1 MKIKLISFI
10 FLVLFLCCI
19 GCSNK
24 IKVSGQVTFSDD
36 GSPLTT
42 GTVCFQTETFVARG
56 NLQSDGTYHL
66 SSVKEKD
73 GLPPGTYR
81 ISVINAVEGLGEDEG
96 TRTPLID
103 PKYNTGETSDL
114 TFEVTNSNKRFNF
127 TVDRYKPAKE

>member
-1 MKIKLISFI
+1 MKIKLTSFI
-10 FLVLFLCCI
+10 FLVLFLCI

-56 NLQSDGTYHL
+56 NLQSDGTYHI

-114 TFEVTNSNKRFNF
+114 TFEVTNSNKHFNF